1 MCFETH
7 EDVFLSCKQHATE
20 VIFGFLEIKYTSA
33 SNMAIDCVRFCVVL
47 FDNENG
53 YTKDRKVFHV
63 YGKCKILLTIVRYT
77 CIFSKIDLYVD
88 SCLVDLVHLHIGSM
102 MLSLSC
108 LLGLTLV
115 QICLR
120 TIIGTGCIYIY
131 ISSILEIR
139 LLRKDMTTF
148 YAMFYAL
155 SIYELAGHD
164 RGAIFDFTLSF
175 SKTTIRWDI

>member
-1 MCFETH
+1 
-7 EDVFLSCKQHATE
+7 
-20 VIFGFLEIKYTSA
+20 
-33 SNMAIDCVRFCVVL
+33 MAIDCVRFCVVL

-108 LLGLTLV
+108 LLTLV

-139 LLRKDMTTF
+139 LLPKDLTTF

-155 SIYELAGHD
+155 KYL
-164 RGAIFDFTLSF
+164 
-175 SKTTIRWDI
+175 

>member
-1 MCFETH
+1 MLEKLPISDRHSNGCLNRVQLTLPDAEWSWSSRGVVYHQGARIGAALLCFETH

-108 LLGLTLV
+108 LLTLV

-120 TIIGTGCIYIY
+120 TVIGTGCIYIY
-131 ISSILEIR
+131 IYHP
-139 LLRKDMTTF
+139 F
-148 YAMFYAL
+148 
-155 SIYELAGHD
+155 
-164 RGAIFDFTLSF
+164 
-175 SKTTIRWDI
+175 

>member
-1 MCFETH
+1 M
-7 EDVFLSCKQHATE
+7 SCKQHATE

-88 SCLVDLVHLHIGSM
+88 SCLVDLVHLQHWKHDAVFI
-102 MLSLSC
+102 
-108 LLGLTLV
+108 LLTNTCSNLLENYYRNR
-115 QICLR
+115 LY
-120 TIIGTGCIYIY
+120 IYIY
-131 ISSILEIR
+131 KYI
-139 LLRKDMTTF
+139 
-148 YAMFYAL
+148 
-155 SIYELAGHD
+155 IYF
-164 RGAIFDFTLSF
+164 RNPSFTKRFDHFLCNVLCTVVSMN
-175 SKTTIRWDI
+175 